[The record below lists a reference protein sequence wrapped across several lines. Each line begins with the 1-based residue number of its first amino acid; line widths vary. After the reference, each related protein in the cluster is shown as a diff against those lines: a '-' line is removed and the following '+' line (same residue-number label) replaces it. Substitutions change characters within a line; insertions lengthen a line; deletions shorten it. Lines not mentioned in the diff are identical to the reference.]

1 MRDRKEQII
10 KEAIKIVAEEGY
22 GNLSMRAV
30 ARASGLKLGAL
41 QYHFPHWADLLRGMA
56 DYIMDQYSLP
66 AASAGPKH
74 PVDIVDVVQYVMDD
88 AAGVTL
94 NSERLFPQLWAMA
107 QVEPIMNKL
116 MAEIYGR
123 YIDVLEKILADSG
136 VPHPRVHARAL
147 TVLLESSL
155 LFLNWDRRAKKS
167 GKAEREMI
175 MTYLDSLKI
184 SGKRKRINPRARQIT
199 P

>member
-41 QYHFPHWADLLRGMA
+41 QYHFPHWADLLRGVA

-66 AASAGPKH
+66 AAPGRPKH
-74 PVDIVDVVQYVMDD
+74 PVDIVDVVQYIMDD

-136 VPHPRVHARAL
+136 VPHPRVHARLAI
-147 TVLLESSL
+147 TSSAGTISV
-155 LFLNWDRRAKKS
+155 FAPHKRGAS
-167 GKAEREMI
+167 CGVPSFAEDGI
-175 MTYLDSLKI
+175 AASPGC
-184 SGKRKRINPRARQIT
+184 S
-199 P
+199 

>member
-41 QYHFPHWADLLRGMA
+41 QYHFPHWQDLLRGVA
-56 DYIMDQYSLP
+56 DYIIDQYFV
-66 AASAGPKH
+66 AHEEYDHRKQRMEIH
-74 PVDIVDVVQYVMDD
+74 NIVKFMLDD
-88 AAGVTL
+88 EGGEAL
-94 NSERLFPQLWAMA
+94 NSRKLFPQLWAMA
-107 QVEPIMNKL
+107 QVEPIMDKL

-123 YIDVLEKILADSG
+123 YLDMLEESLSDSG
-136 VPHPRVHARAL
+136 VPNPRIHAQTL

-155 LFLNWDRRAKKS
+155 LFLDWDRRVKNT

-175 MTYLDSLKI
+175 MAYLDSLKI
-184 SGKRKRINPRARQIT
+184 SGKRERKSPRA
-199 P
+199 